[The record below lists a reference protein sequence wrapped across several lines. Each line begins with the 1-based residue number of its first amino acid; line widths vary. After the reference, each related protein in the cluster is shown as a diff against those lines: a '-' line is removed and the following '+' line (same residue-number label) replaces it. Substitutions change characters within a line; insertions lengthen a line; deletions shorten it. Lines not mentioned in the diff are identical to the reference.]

1 MTYSNPTHLYYPY
14 PTTIP
19 TFSPFYS
26 STVPST
32 YPTTIPNPTPTPTP
46 NPSFPSYPHH
56 LHDPSYHPP
65 PSFTHPPYSSY
76 PNSTASPSPN
86 HYTSYTTSSTSD
98 YGYSTH
104 YNYPQHQ
111 PPHSYS
117 QPARPASPNAEMVQR
132 SCNEILE
139 FIEEFRNEM
148 KESFQDIQE
157 SFQEVSESLKS
168 RAKNIQNVF
177 STLRRDLQEKIEK
190 EQVEEHTADT
200 PKKFVEGGYLQI
212 IQEHQEKEEELEI
225 SPNPKPSPPP
235 MFPSTLLSPL
245 KPLNL
250 LIVHSAHSPPTQ
262 QLLLKELDRVP
273 APSLSTEPPPKPPD
287 RCLIT
292 AILTFKAARD
302 LNPSLPP
309 LRLYLLSHQIKELRH
324 YCYRRHNSTT
334 HRQDRH
340 KNHHRIIY
348 CPVKILL
355 ITIRVTSYPPTKFR
369 HMYYNFKPFVHEIL
383 WFAAT
388 CAKLCL
394 ILAEGQWSH
403 AHLSGSKR
411 NWYTE
416 FSNVMRMCL
425 LHFSHKLCYAY
436 NALTNK
442 YTTSQLSNA
451 KAPTV
456 SHKYH
461 KGSFRLGRSV
471 MGQISAI
478 DYFCT
483 ELGLVSPQQ
492 NFVDLLYIR
501 PARKPPDLSLNLEDK
516 VQVNPAAMIED

>member
-117 QPARPASPNAEMVQR
+117 QPASPNAEIVQR
-132 SCNEILE
+132 SCTEILE
-139 FIEEFRNEM
+139 FIEEFRKEM

-190 EQVEEHTADT
+190 EKVEEHTAAT
-200 PKKFVEGGYLQI
+200 PKKFVEGGDLQI
-212 IQEHQEKEEELEI
+212 IQEHQEKEEEPEI
-225 SPNPKPSPPP
+225 SPNPKPSAPP

-250 LIVHSAHSPPTQ
+250 FIVHSAHSPPTL

-273 APSLSTEPPPKPPD
+273 APSLSTEPPPKPLD

-292 AILTFKAARD
+292 AILTFKVARD
-302 LNPSLPP
+302 LNSTLPP
-309 LRLYLLSHQIKELRH
+309 L
-324 YCYRRHNSTT
+324 
-334 HRQDRH
+334 
-340 KNHHRIIY
+340 
-348 CPVKILL
+348 
-355 ITIRVTSYPPTKFR
+355 PP
-369 HMYYNFKPFVHEIL
+369 
-383 WFAAT
+383 
-388 CAKLCL
+388 
-394 ILAEGQWSH
+394 
-403 AHLSGSKR
+403 
-411 NWYTE
+411 
-416 FSNVMRMCL
+416 
-425 LHFSHKLCYAY
+425 
-436 NALTNK
+436 
-442 YTTSQLSNA
+442 
-451 KAPTV
+451 
-456 SHKYH
+456 
-461 KGSFRLGRSV
+461 
-471 MGQISAI
+471 
-478 DYFCT
+478 
-483 ELGLVSPQQ
+483 
-492 NFVDLLYIR
+492 
-501 PARKPPDLSLNLEDK
+501 KPPDKTPTPMSTPKPPDKVLPLFMMPSPMPLLNHPLPRPPPKPNYHGSHSKLQPPSRWVRVALSLSITMNF
-516 VQVNPAAMIED
+516 VQFQRRNNCLQLLQIGHR